1 MITELVPKS
10 AGIELELG
18 RKRSELA
25 ELEAELSQEELE
37 LLTLRT
43 DLLDFQTAYLKAL
56 GPLYA
61 ELDRIEAENAEFRAR
76 LRPGDCQARRRAEQA
91 RAKAEDSARAA
102 GQFRDTDPET
112 RTKPTEAL
120 KKLYRDF
127 AKRFHPDL
135 ATEEAERNRLEK
147 LMAEANQA
155 YAGGDEARLRQL
167 AEQGEKAPETVRGNG
182 PAAELE
188 RVLRKIAQVR
198 ERLREIADE
207 TAELKGSSL
216 FQLWQR
222 AQDASE
228 HGLNLIREM
237 AGFLNREIAK
247 ASRQTARF
255 KTGRA

>member
-10 AGIELELG
+10 AGIELELE

-25 ELEAELSQEELE
+25 VLEAELSQQELE
-37 LLTLRT
+37 LLTFRT
-43 DLLDFQTAYLKAL
+43 ELLNFQAAYLKAL

-61 ELDRIEAENAEFRAR
+61 ELDRIEAENAECRAR
-76 LRPGDCQARRRAEQA
+76 LRPDDRQARLRAERA
-91 RAKAEDSARAA
+91 RARAEDSARAA
-102 GQFRDTDPET
+102 GQLGDADPEA
-112 RTKPTEAL
+112 RPKPTEAL

-135 ATEEAERNRLEK
+135 ATDEAERRRLEK

-155 YAGGDEARLRQL
+155 YSGGDEARLRQL
-167 AEQGEKAPETVRGNG
+167 VEQGEKAPEMVRGDG

-198 ERLREIADE
+198 ERLRAIADE

-216 FQLWQR
+216 FQLRQR
-222 AQDASE
+222 AKDASE
-228 HGLNLIREM
+228 HGLDLIREM

-247 ASRQTARF
+247 ALRRAARF
-255 KTGRA
+255 ETDRA